1 MIGNKK
7 EFPIISRQE
16 AFRLGALGKRSAP
29 KGAALKNY
37 MLQSARGYALA
48 PLGSR
53 WSENKNKK

>member
-48 PLGSR
+48 P
-53 WSENKNKK
+53 